1 MGSWQCD
8 GCSTRNDEIWGAC
21 TKCHELHPVDSRW
34 ATGPTLIQLY
44 VGDTQVDAASR
55 YRVHVAALASLGYR
69 PVSTSWGEERP
80 DAGSAFFFGNLE
92 EAYRIGTLLVTYAST
107 DTMGVA

>member
-1 MGSWQCD
+1 
-8 GCSTRNDEIWGAC
+8 
-21 TKCHELHPVDSRW
+21 
-34 ATGPTLIQLY
+34 
-44 VGDTQVDAASR
+44 
-55 YRVHVAALASLGYR
+55 
-69 PVSTSWGEERP
+69 VSTSWGEERP